1 MQPPT
6 VSLPLW
12 CVSSLAS
19 VFWIATLNAKLMSV
33 RNIGNEYCSIAG
45 DGFSVYDTSLSLI
58 FVLIFCYTVHVI
70 EQVAGNGEPM
80 PIVDT
85 MDRCL
90 THAHTCRD
98 YRDMR
103 VHICKHTWEQFGLG
117 KFLVNFT
124 SGARFAKLF
133 LANIYI

>member
-1 MQPPT
+1 M
-6 VSLPLW
+6 
-12 CVSSLAS
+12 S
-19 VFWIATLNAKLMSV
+19 VHV

-103 VHICKHTWEQFGLG
+103 VHICKHTWEQFIFG
-117 KFLVNFT
+117 KIFGEFDKWCSICQTFPCQYL
-124 SGARFAKLF
+124 
-133 LANIYI
+133 YISTIKSFQ